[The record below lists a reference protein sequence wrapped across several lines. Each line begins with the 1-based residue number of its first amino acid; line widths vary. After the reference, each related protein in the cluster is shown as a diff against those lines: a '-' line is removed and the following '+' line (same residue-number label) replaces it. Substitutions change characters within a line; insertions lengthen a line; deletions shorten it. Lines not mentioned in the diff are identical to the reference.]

1 MDGDDKEEK
10 SRLIQQVFSLQNTL
24 DGKKFKTSPSLFFIR
39 LFHSKSVTTVF
50 LFFLISFLT

>member
-24 DGKKFKTSPSLFFIR
+24 DGKKSKLVHPFSSSDFFIQ
-39 LFHSKSVTTVF
+39 KV
-50 LFFLISFLT
+50 